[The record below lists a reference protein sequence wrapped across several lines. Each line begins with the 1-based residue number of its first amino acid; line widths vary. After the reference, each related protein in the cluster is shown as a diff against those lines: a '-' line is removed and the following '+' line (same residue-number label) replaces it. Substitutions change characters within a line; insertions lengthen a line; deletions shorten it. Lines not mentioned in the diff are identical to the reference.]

1 MLKIRGGFVFIT
13 IIFYYVNKI
22 LNLSLCKNN
31 IISSENQAGGKK
43 YF

>member
-1 MLKIRGGFVFIT
+1 MLKIRGSFVFIT
-13 IIFYYVNKI
+13 IIFYCANET

-31 IISSENQAGGKK
+31 IIFSENQAGGKK